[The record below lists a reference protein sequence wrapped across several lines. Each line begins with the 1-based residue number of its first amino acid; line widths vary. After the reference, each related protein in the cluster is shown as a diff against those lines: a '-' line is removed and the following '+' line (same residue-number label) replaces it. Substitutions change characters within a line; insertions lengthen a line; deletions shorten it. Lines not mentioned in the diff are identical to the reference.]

1 MEVAD
6 APPSDPGFYDPCRDG
21 VTYSM
26 LQGWLNCRE
35 SCRLSLQG
43 WTSKQ
48 ASFSQT
54 FGGASHWML
63 QHVYDDVRNKRLKT
77 FPGPKYVARR
87 LAELEKIWKTENPIA
102 TEKQLQDMEFVYGV
116 LSALM
121 PMYFKHWYKDI
132 TELKWERVE
141 SEFRIPLIVVRN
153 GRSYQTF
160 LRGKMDGAFRDR
172 KNRRA
177 LFETK
182 TKSRMDEG
190 NLVDILPFE
199 MQINTYVSALWH
211 LDGKAPR
218 KVLYN
223 VIRRPGLRQK
233 QSESIGEF
241 IDRITEDIK
250 LRPDWYFVRME
261 MNIDEAE
268 VERFKLELGDLIG
281 DFLDWWHG
289 HVGHYRNSGYCEN
302 KYGTCWA
309 LSICSRGDYG
319 AVFKRDKVFR
329 ELEDL

>member
-1 MEVAD
+1 
-6 APPSDPGFYDPCRDG
+6 
-21 VTYSM
+21 
-26 LQGWLNCRE
+26 
-35 SCRLSLQG
+35 
-43 WTSKQ
+43 
-48 ASFSQT
+48 
-54 FGGASHWML
+54 
-63 QHVYDDVRNKRLKT
+63 
-77 FPGPKYVARR
+77 
-87 LAELEKIWKTENPIA
+87 
-102 TEKQLQDMEFVYGV
+102 
-116 LSALM
+116 M
-121 PMYFKHWYKDI
+121 PLYFKHWYKDI
-132 TELKWERVE
+132 TELRWERVE
-141 SEFRIPLIVVRN
+141 SEFRIPLVIERP
-153 GRSYQTF
+153 GRRYETF
-160 LRGKMDGAFRDR
+160 LRGKMDGAFRDI

-199 MQINTYVSALWH
+199 LQINTYVSALWH

-233 QSESIGEF
+233 NGEELAEF
-241 IDRITEDIK
+241 IDRIRADIQ

-261 MNIDEAE
+261 MRIDEAE
-268 VERFKLELGDLIG
+268 IERFKLELGDLIG

-289 HVGHYRNSGYCEN
+289 RVGHYRNSGYCEN

-329 ELEDL
+329 ELEEL